1 MKTDKKIDL
10 YPYNT
15 MRLHAVADIVYYP
28 ESSEDL
34 KQIVTQC
41 KMGFIL
47 LAAGSNVVLPEK
59 IHRPVISLMS
69 LNDKIELL
77 DDGKVSVGCSVRV
90 QRLIR
95 FLQENGLGGIE
106 YLFSV
111 PASVGGLI
119 YMNGGRGRKYNMAI
133 SDYLESVE
141 YLDLDDMTV
150 KMYLASSSDFSYRH
164 SLFQG
169 MNAIILTAFFR
180 FKHQS
185 PQVTES
191 LVKERLEYSKRYLSA
206 DKPSCGSVFREGN
219 RIVFRLLKGM
229 RVGGAMYSKKT
240 SNWISNVDNATYKDI
255 CELVKRAQV
264 LHKLFLSSCQPE
276 IRIINE

>member
-34 KQIVTQC
+34 KQVVAQC
-41 KMGFIL
+41 ESGFIL
-47 LAAGSNVVLPEK
+47 LAAGSNVILPER

-69 LNDKIELL
+69 LNEKIELL
-77 DDGKVSVGCSVRV
+77 DNGRVYVGCSVRI
-90 QRLIR
+90 QKLIR
-95 FLQENGLGGIE
+95 FLKENKLGGVE

-111 PASVGGLI
+111 PASVGGLV

-133 SDYLESVE
+133 SDYLESVD
-141 YLDLDDMTV
+141 YLDLDDMRV
-150 KMYLASSSDFSYRH
+150 KKYSVLSSDFGYRR
-164 SLFQG
+164 SPFQN
-169 MNAIILTAFFR
+169 MNVVILAATFR
-180 FKHQS
+180 FAQQDPK
-185 PQVTES
+185 VTES
-191 LVKERLEYSKRYLSA
+191 LIKKRLEYSKLYLSA
-206 DKPSCGSVFREGN
+206 DKPSCGSVFRKGN

-255 CELVKRAQV
+255 CELVKKAQT
-264 LHKLFLSSCQPE
+264 LHKFFLSSCQPE